1 MVPNYREIII
11 FGDAERFNA
20 DALLNIKRTLN
31 TMSAA
36 DKTIEPF
43 DVIVRYYDDTE
54 ALARGLMPDE
64 KVDAVISPYD
74 ITDKTFRNGIQ
85 LLEFVKFVLNGD
97 CKTVLYFPS
106 DIEVIDDETCEKID
120 RAEIDYAMNIDK
132 DEQFWSKVYGCLKRE
147 YTKV

>member
-11 FGDAERFNA
+11 FGDTERFTA
-20 DALLNIKRTLN
+20 DELLNIKRTLN

-36 DKTIEPF
+36 DKTTEPF
-43 DVIVRYYDDTE
+43 DVIVRHYDDAE

-85 LLEFVKFVLNGD
+85 LLDFVKFVLSGK
-97 CKTVLYFPS
+97 CKTVVYFPS
-106 DIEVIDDETCEKID
+106 DVEVIDDETCDKLD
-120 RAEIDYAMNIDK
+120 AAKIDYALNIDK
-132 DEQFWSKVYGCLKRE
+132 DEQFLSKIYKCLERE
-147 YTKV
+147 TVNV